1 MATPNDAQDP
11 TAGYTKPP
19 KGPNFGLI
27 VALACVAFIVIL
39 AAAVVLV
46 KMRGTKMDPHGPNP
60 TPNSLVL
67 PLRPVINAPQY
78 T

>member
-1 MATPNDAQDP
+1 MATPNDSQDP
-11 TAGYTKPP
+11 TAGYKKPP

-39 AAAVVLV
+39 AAAVMLV
-46 KMRGTKMDPHGPNP
+46 KMRGTKIDPHGPNP

-67 PLRPVINAPQY
+67 PLRSASSATENA
-78 T
+78 